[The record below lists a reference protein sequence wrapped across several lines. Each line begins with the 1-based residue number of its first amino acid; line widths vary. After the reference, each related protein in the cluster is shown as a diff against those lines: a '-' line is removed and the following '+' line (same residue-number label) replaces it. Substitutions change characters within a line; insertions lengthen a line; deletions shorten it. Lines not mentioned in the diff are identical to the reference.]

1 MRKPFNAAQ
10 GGFIAIF
17 RLKDDFRAGFGHDAA
32 LPRDA
37 EFFRKVASDSCD
49 DFQLIHGIQNTP
61 RLLPRRIPFLR
72 FT

>member
-1 MRKPFNAAQ
+1 MR
-10 GGFIAIF
+10 IALQPPQ
-17 RLKDDFRAGFGHDAA
+17 RVRTAVRLLKDNHRTKRIHKTA
-32 LPRDA
+32 LPRNA

-61 RLLPRRIPFLR
+61 RRIPFLR

>member
-17 RLKDDFRAGFGHDAA
+17 RLKDDFRAGFGYDAA
-32 LPRDA
+32 LPRNT

-49 DFQLIHGIQNTP
+49 DFQLIHGIQDLP
-61 RLLPRRIPFLR
+61 GRLPQPIPFLR